1 MTEPKRK
8 DGHVMGF
15 FDIFKKNSKKV
26 SFDANASISP
36 EGVGVNEPDHS
47 ELSSPTAFFAKCT
60 MAFHEYA
67 QAHGYAHRGVVFIP
81 ELIALGQKAVLAYL
95 QDPFLTFEYSSDHD
109 TYYYI
114 INSFAFQT
122 GIAYGAAWHQ
132 SYTDLENGL
141 ADQMIQ
147 DGPWEYVEPLFRDDL
162 AMTKEQ
168 FEQFGR
174 GLYEVWKTQHEP
186 YWVLNDPRQY
196 TLNATLA
203 SFQLG
208 VSMILEKFGY

>member
-1 MTEPKRK
+1 
-8 DGHVMGF
+8 MGF
-15 FDIFKKNSKKV
+15 FDFFKKNSKKV
-26 SFDANASISP
+26 FFDANTSLSP
-36 EGVGVNEPDHS
+36 EGVGVNVPDHS
-47 ELSSPTAFFAKCT
+47 ELNSPTAFYTECT
-60 MAFHEYA
+60 AAYHEYA
-67 QAHGYAHRGVVFIP
+67 KNQGYANKGVIFIP
-81 ELIALGQKAVLAYL
+81 ELIPLGQRAVLAYL

-109 TYYYI
+109 TYYYV

-132 SYTDLENGL
+132 SYADLESGL

-162 AMTKEQ
+162 AMTREQ

-174 GLYEVWKTQHEP
+174 GLYEAWKTQHEP
-186 YWVLNDPRQY
+186 YWALNDPRQY
-196 TLNATLA
+196 TMNATLA

-208 VSMILEKFGY
+208 VSMILEKYGY